1 VPSAMGIFS
10 PDPAFHRNG
19 ESFTIH
25 WQGKGKFAIP
35 APATASAP
43 PPSFAQN
50 LGSQEW
56 QEIMRQIDNTFE
68 EPPSGCCSWDIPNEV
83 IGRSMRDSLN
93 TQFNPKGV
101 AFSIDH
107 FWSPSRYDAT
117 ITVISRHRRV
127 THFLCEGAFSDLPS
141 LVLPA
146 GRSTASSSFER
157 SRLRPLS
164 LSTRGFSSTRC
175 TSRRRSL

>member
-1 VPSAMGIFS
+1 MGIFS

-107 FWSPSRYDAT
+107 FWSPSSWKVHSIILFRKIPPPAP
-117 ITVISRHRRV
+117 
-127 THFLCEGAFSDLPS
+127 LPVHPGIQLNS
-141 LVLPA
+141 MHVPEAQLV
-146 GRSTASSSFER
+146 R
-157 SRLRPLS
+157 
-164 LSTRGFSSTRC
+164 
-175 TSRRRSL
+175 